1 MTNCESAV
9 LQAILAKANIY
20 GKHAKASIA
29 CLMAITGYQERSVQY
44 ATKGLRLKGLLHV
57 DKRWRWPGMHHI
69 NVYHVVVPWR
79 FDPLAHPS
87 ALPYW
92 TKGTRPQFKGA
103 KPVHPNP
110 QREKT
115 LAAPTQKEGEEEK
128 SARTIPEIRDEIRH
142 QELFLQTIG
151 TPGSVAY
158 AQAQNRLDYLK
169 GLLRGGG
176 AQKITLLP

>member
-1 MTNCESAV
+1 MTNCEAAV
-9 LQAILAKANIY
+9 LQAILSKANIY

-29 CLMAITGYQERSVQY
+29 CLMAITGYKERSVQY

-79 FDPLAHPS
+79 FDPMAYPS
-87 ALPYW
+87 ASPYW
-92 TKGTRPQFKGA
+92 TKRTKPTFKGA

-115 LAAPTQKEGEEEK
+115 LAAPGQKEGEEGK
-128 SARTIPEIRDEIRH
+128 SARTMPEIRDEIRN
-142 QELFLQTIG
+142 QDIFLRTMG
-151 TPGSVAY
+151 TPGSHAY
-158 AQAQNRLDYLK
+158 QEAQTRVIYLQ
-169 GLLRGGG
+169 GLLRGGDG
-176 AQKITLLP
+176 GTHR